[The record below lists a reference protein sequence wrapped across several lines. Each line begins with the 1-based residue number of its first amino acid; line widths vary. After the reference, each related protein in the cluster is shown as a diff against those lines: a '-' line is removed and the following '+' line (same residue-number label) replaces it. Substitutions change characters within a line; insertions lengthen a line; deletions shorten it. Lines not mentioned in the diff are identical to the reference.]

1 MCIKCHTIKI
11 LATDVANCWR
21 LLKIRC
27 RSIVQIV
34 PISRFTDVNAV
45 EHSPVHIIAQYVNF
59 KDHNTFCFTRL
70 ETKKIILRNPK
81 IQKKIH
87 KNSTC
92 ELLMGDKKEKQHYVL
107 AITKVLPDDIETDLD
122 ALREKIV
129 EVLKPLNT
137 ILEASRI
144 EPIAYG
150 LSALIVRL
158 VIPEETVGGTQPIE
172 DAIESLEEVQRVE
185 VTMVTRV

>member
-1 MCIKCHTIKI
+1 
-11 LATDVANCWR
+11 
-21 LLKIRC
+21 
-27 RSIVQIV
+27 
-34 PISRFTDVNAV
+34 
-45 EHSPVHIIAQYVNF
+45 
-59 KDHNTFCFTRL
+59 
-70 ETKKIILRNPK
+70 
-81 IQKKIH
+81 
-87 KNSTC
+87 
-92 ELLMGDKKEKQHYVL
+92 MGDKKEKKHYVL

-122 ALREKIV
+122 SLREKIV

-172 DAIESLEEVQRVE
+172 DAIQSLEEVQRVE
-185 VTMVTRV
+185 VTMVSRV